1 MSDSSM
7 RALITVVSVVL
18 LGTGTYDVLGVAE
31 GAEALQPLRR
41 GHRLHPPGQD
51 TLQ

>member
-1 MSDSSM
+1 MYHVLHSTM
-7 RALITVVSVVL
+7 NTVVSVVL
-18 LGTGTYDVLGVAE
+18 LGTYDVLGVAE